1 MSELQITDRIL
12 ASDTLGRYIRVR
24 EWLPA
29 NGISRGDALVLHGL
43 GDHIARHDWAAG
55 LLARAG
61 YRAIGFD
68 WPGNGKSDGVRGDM
82 PTVPETGLFL
92 EEMLEKLPCDPIGIF
107 AHSTG
112 GFLLLHWLGR
122 RADSLS
128 RLKWVWLSSPLLV
141 PSHRQPK
148 WKIALARRLVEWIPG
163 FTLSTGVGLGDCFH
177 NWKNLRQDAALLFDG
192 SHHRI
197 SLRFASSLLETESQL
212 EMKVAVGQI
221 PSKLEFLITQGSE
234 DCICPPVYAEAL
246 YRHLPASGKTFAF
259 VSGARHEPFR
269 EYDHNGISNTV
280 RSWLDARSQTES

>member
-107 AHSTG
+107 PIVKAIAES
-112 GFLLLHWLGR
+112 
-122 RADSLS
+122 DSSAQCKSGDPLDETACQ
-128 RLKWVWLSSPLLV
+128 RDFPLWLSVGGDEEGRTQPDPFETGEGISP
-141 PSHRQPK
+141 P
-148 WKIALARRLVEWIPG
+148 
-163 FTLSTGVGLGDCFH
+163 
-177 NWKNLRQDAALLFDG
+177 
-192 SHHRI
+192 
-197 SLRFASSLLETESQL
+197 TE
-212 EMKVAVGQI
+212 
-221 PSKLEFLITQGSE
+221 
-234 DCICPPVYAEAL
+234 PV
-246 YRHLPASGKTFAF
+246 RHLPLPKANNSSAQASKWPR
-259 VSGARHEPFR
+259 SGR
-269 EYDHNGISNTV
+269 
-280 RSWLDARSQTES
+280 Q